1 MIRTIKLSKRAAKK
15 LDKLLEYLE
24 TEWSVKVKQEFIDKL
39 DKSLKLIQKNPDLF
53 PESTMKRDLHKCVLT
68 KQTTIFY
75 RVDKKNINIVTL
87 FDNRQDPKKL
97 DKETR

>member
-1 MIRTIKLSKRAAKK
+1 MNRTIKLSKRAAKK

-24 TEWSVKVKQEFIDKL
+24 NEWSLKVKQEFVDKL
-39 DKSLKLIQKNPDLF
+39 DKSLKLILENPDLF
-53 PESTMKRDLHKCVLT
+53 PESSLKKGLHKCVLT

-75 RVDKKNINIVTL
+75 RVDNENINIVTL

-97 DKETR
+97 DKETN